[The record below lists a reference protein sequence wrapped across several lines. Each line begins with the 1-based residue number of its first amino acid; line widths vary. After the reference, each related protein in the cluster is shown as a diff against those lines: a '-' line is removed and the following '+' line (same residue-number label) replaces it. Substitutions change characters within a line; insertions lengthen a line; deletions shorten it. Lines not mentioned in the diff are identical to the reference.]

1 MVIND
6 PKIENEVLHL
16 IGETADR
23 MGLECYV
30 IGGWVRDLFLHRES
44 TDIDIVC
51 LSPEHQNTDTPI
63 HRDTDTPRYQEKS
76 TAEYRPG
83 ILLAEEVAKRLG
95 KGAHLSVFKTYG
107 TAQVKGERLK
117 VKGERIDSVE

>member
-6 PKIENEVLHL
+6 PKIEQKILHL

-30 IGGWVRDLFLHRES
+30 IGGWVRDLFLHRPS

-51 LSPEHQNTDTPI
+51 VGS
-63 HRDTDTPRYQEKS
+63 
-76 TAEYRPG
+76 G
-83 ILLAEEVAKRLG
+83 IALAEEVAKRLG

-107 TAQVKGERLK
+107 TAQVKAKGRKVNGEWL
-117 VKGERIDSVE
+117 EETE